1 MMNRTTGQR
10 LDALAHLRQS
20 IGDILATPIGSRVMR
35 REYGSLVPALIDKPD
50 NLATQ
55 TRFFAAAASALMRW
69 EPRLKVDRM
78 AITRHPERQGRL
90 TLEITGRYVGSF
102 GREPAP
108 LTLSVPL
115 GATGAT
121 SATGG
126 AA

>member
-10 LDALAHLRQS
+10 LDAVAHLRQS
-20 IGDILATPIGSRVMR
+20 IGDILSTPIGSRVMR

-78 AITRHPERQGRL
+78 SIARDPERLGRIS
-90 TLEITGRYVGSF
+90 LEITGSYVGTF
-102 GREPAP
+102 GRESAP

-115 GATGAT
+115 GNT
-121 SATGG
+121 TGG

>member
-20 IGDILATPIGSRVMR
+20 IGDILTTPIGSRVMR

-78 AITRHPERQGRL
+78 AITRDPARQGRIS
-90 TLEITGRYVGSF
+90 LEITGSYVGGF

-108 LTLSVPL
+108 LALSVPL
-115 GATGAT
+115 GSTGT
-121 SATGG
+121 KG
-126 AA
+126 AAA

>member
-10 LDALAHLRQS
+10 LDAVAHLRQS
-20 IGDILATPIGSRVMR
+20 IGDILSTPIGSRVMR

-78 AITRHPERQGRL
+78 SIARDPERLGRIGQHSHQHRPGAGRARQGR
-90 TLEITGRYVGSF
+90 
-102 GREPAP
+102 
-108 LTLSVPL
+108 
-115 GATGAT
+115 GAFLHHR
-121 SATGG
+121 
-126 AA
+126 

>member
-1 MMNRTTGQR
+1 MRNRTTGQR
-10 LDALAHLRQS
+10 LDAVAHLRQS
-20 IGDILATPIGSRVMR
+20 IGDILSTPIGSRVMR

-55 TRFFAAAASALMRW
+55 TRFFVAAASALMRW

-78 AITRHPERQGRL
+78 SIARDPERLGRIS
-90 TLEITGRYVGSF
+90 LEITGSYVGTF
-102 GREPAP
+102 GRESAP

-115 GATGAT
+115 GNT
-121 SATGG
+121 TGG

>member
-10 LDALAHLRQS
+10 LDAVAHLRQS
-20 IGDILATPIGSRVMR
+20 IGDILSTPIGSRVMR

-78 AITRHPERQGRL
+78 AITRDPSRQGRIA
-90 TLEITGRYVGSF
+90 LEITGSYVGTF
-102 GREPAP
+102 GRESAP

-115 GATGAT
+115 GSTAE
-121 SATGG
+121 G

>member
-1 MMNRTTGQR
+1 MMNRHNGQR

-55 TRFFAAAASALMRW
+55 TRFFAASASALMRW
-69 EPRLKVDRM
+69 EQRIKVDRM
-78 AITRHPERQGRL
+78 AITRNPERQGRL
-90 TLEITGRYVGSF
+90 TLEITGSYVGGF

-121 SATGG
+121 GATR
-126 AA
+126 AAA

>member
-1 MMNRTTGQR
+1 MMSRTTGQR
-10 LDALAHLRQS
+10 LEPLAHLRQS
-20 IGDILATPIGSRVMR
+20 IGDILSTPIGSRVMR

-69 EPRLKVDRM
+69 EPRLKVDRKSI
-78 AITRHPERQGRL
+78 ARDPERLGRIS
-90 TLEITGRYVGSF
+90 LEITGSYVGTF
-102 GREPAP
+102 GRESAP

-115 GATGAT
+115 GNT
-121 SATGG
+121 TGG

>member
-10 LDALAHLRQS
+10 LDAVAHLRQS
-20 IGDILATPIGSRVMR
+20 IGDILSTPIGSRVMR

-69 EPRLKVDRM
+69 EPRLQVDRM
-78 AITRHPERQGRL
+78 AITRDPERLGRISLEL
-90 TLEITGRYVGSF
+90 TGSYVGTF
-102 GREPAP
+102 ARESAP

-115 GATGAT
+115 GNT
-121 SATGG
+121 TGG

>member
-10 LDALAHLRQS
+10 LDAVAHLRQS
-20 IGDILATPIGSRVMR
+20 IGDILSTPIGSRVMR

-69 EPRLKVDRM
+69 EPRLKVNRM
-78 AITRHPERQGRL
+78 SIARDPERLGRIS
-90 TLEITGRYVGSF
+90 LEITGSYVGTF
-102 GREPAP
+102 GRESAP

-115 GATGAT
+115 GNT
-121 SATGG
+121 TGG

>member
-10 LDALAHLRQS
+10 LDAMAHLRQS
-20 IGDILATPIGSRVMR
+20 IGDILSTPIGSRVMR

-78 AITRHPERQGRL
+78 AITSDPARQGRIS
-90 TLEITGRYVGSF
+90 LEITGSYVGGF

-108 LTLSVPL
+108 LALSVPL
-115 GATGAT
+115 GSTGT
-121 SATGG
+121 KG
-126 AA
+126 AAA

>member
-10 LDALAHLRQS
+10 LDAVAHLRQS
-20 IGDILATPIGSRVMR
+20 IGDILSTPIGSRVMR

-78 AITRHPERQGRL
+78 SIARDPERLGRIS
-90 TLEITGRYVGSF
+90 LEITGSYVGSF
-102 GREPAP
+102 GRESAP

-115 GATGAT
+115 GSTA
-121 SATGG
+121 GG

>member
-10 LDALAHLRQS
+10 LDAVAHLRQS
-20 IGDILATPIGSRVMR
+20 IGDILSTPIGSRVMR

-55 TRFFAAAASALMRW
+55 TRFFAAATSALMRW

-78 AITRHPERQGRL
+78 AIARDPERLGRIS
-90 TLEITGRYVGSF
+90 LEITGSYVGSF
-102 GREPAP
+102 GRESAP

-115 GATGAT
+115 GSTAE
-121 SATGG
+121 G

>member
-10 LDALAHLRQS
+10 LDAVAHLRQS
-20 IGDILATPIGSRVMR
+20 IGDILSTPIGSRVMR

-69 EPRLKVDRM
+69 EPRLKMDRM
-78 AITRHPERQGRL
+78 SIARDPERLGRIS
-90 TLEITGRYVGSF
+90 LEITGSYVGTF
-102 GREPAP
+102 GRESAP

-115 GATGAT
+115 GNT
-121 SATGG
+121 TGG

>member
-1 MMNRTTGQR
+1 MMNRHTGQR

-50 NLATQ
+50 NLATR
-55 TRFFAAAASALMRW
+55 TRFFSAAASALMRW

-78 AITRHPERQGRL
+78 AITRHPDQQGRL
-90 TLEITGRYVGSF
+90 TLEITGSYVGAF
-102 GREPAP
+102 GRETAP

-115 GATGAT
+115 GSTSTTGA
-121 SATGG
+121 

>member
-1 MMNRTTGQR
+1 MIRGMSSQTGSA
-10 LDALAHLRQS
+10 LDDIDHIRQS
-20 IGDILATPIGSRVMR
+20 VRDILTTPIGSRVMR
-35 REYGSLVPALIDKPD
+35 REYGILVPALIDKPD

-78 AITRHPERQGRL
+78 SIARDPERLGRIS
-90 TLEITGRYVGSF
+90 LEITGSYVGTF
-102 GREPAP
+102 GRESAP

-115 GATGAT
+115 GNT
-121 SATGG
+121 TGG

>member
-10 LDALAHLRQS
+10 LDAVAHLRQS
-20 IGDILATPIGSRVMR
+20 IGDILSTPIGSRVMR

-69 EPRLKVDRM
+69 EPRLKLDRM
-78 AITRHPERQGRL
+78 SIARDPERLGRIS
-90 TLEITGRYVGSF
+90 LEITGSYVGTF
-102 GREPAP
+102 GRESAP

-115 GATGAT
+115 GNT
-121 SATGG
+121 TGG

>member
-1 MMNRTTGQR
+1 MMSRTTGQR
-10 LDALAHLRQS
+10 LDAVAHLRQS
-20 IGDILATPIGSRVMR
+20 IGDILSTPIGSRVMR

-69 EPRLKVDRM
+69 EPRVKVDRM
-78 AITRHPERQGRL
+78 AITRDTERQGRIS
-90 TLEITGRYVGSF
+90 LEITGSYVGTF
-102 GREPAP
+102 GRESAP

-115 GATGAT
+115 GST
-121 SATGG
+121 TGG

>member
-10 LDALAHLRQS
+10 LDAVAHLRQS
-20 IGDILATPIGSRVMR
+20 IGDILSTPIGSRVMR

-69 EPRLKVDRM
+69 EPRVKVDRM
-78 AITRHPERQGRL
+78 SIARDPERLGRIS
-90 TLEITGRYVGSF
+90 LEITGSYVGTF
-102 GREPAP
+102 GRESAP

-115 GATGAT
+115 GNT
-121 SATGG
+121 TGG

>member
-10 LDALAHLRQS
+10 LDAVAHLRQS
-20 IGDILATPIGSRVMR
+20 IGDILSTPIGSRVMR

-78 AITRHPERQGRL
+78 SIARDPERLGRIS
-90 TLEITGRYVGSF
+90 LEITGSYVGTF
-102 GREPAP
+102 GRASAP

-115 GATGAT
+115 GNT
-121 SATGG
+121 TGG

>member
-1 MMNRTTGQR
+1 MMSRTTGQR
-10 LDALAHLRQS
+10 LDAVAHLRQS
-20 IGDILATPIGSRVMR
+20 IGDILSTPIGSRVMR

-78 AITRHPERQGRL
+78 SIARDPARLGRIS
-90 TLEITGRYVGSF
+90 LEITGSYVGTF
-102 GREPAP
+102 GRESAP

-115 GATGAT
+115 GNT
-121 SATGG
+121 TGG